1 MPKIK
6 DKDPNPSSLAAP
18 TPMEGAPESRLR
30 NAWQAWDIAHELDNQ
45 DSRRATKR
53 GRIYRAY
60 NRFPPSEYSTLF
72 KQGMGWQSNVNFGM
86 MNYIV
91 DNSLSTY
98 YDLITERVY
107 ACTIKTKYGTIRE
120 RQIYSDH
127 ISCAFDKMLR
137 HCDDYLLNVE
147 QDLLDMLLYSKGIQ
161 MKESKEG
168 IFMEHIPADDVLV
181 PDGTKI
187 SFCNFDVLAVK
198 RSYSLH
204 ELWGKIKDEKS
215 AKDMGWDRQAV
226 LRAMMYQ
233 RKEWRK
239 TYTGDVNAWAKDVAE
254 GNVTI
259 ASHLKETVDTYIVYI
274 KEFSGKITKCVIMRD
289 YGNAL
294 VNERGGAR
302 FKGKIE
308 DNLKE
313 GIKKEGFLFYK
324 HEYEENIQNIFS
336 VFMDSAGSGMW
347 HNVKSLGEKV
357 FVQCRQ
363 YDFTMNAIMDAVKL
377 NMSLMLQASTPEA
390 TEKIKALVF
399 GPYTIIPAD
408 VPFIQQR
415 MQLPT
420 QEATATVQ
428 FMMLDMFRGIG
439 EYRIHERAQGGEA
452 PTATQSQLDAAESA
466 KLSGT
471 QLKRFNNQ
479 QTIHFRK
486 IYKWLTGG
494 VSSGEKDYEYYVIFK
509 EYLDEQKVPK
519 EAWSDDNLESIV
531 SNMISGA
538 GSPSFKIMAAEKTIE
553 FTNMSPK
560 DEGQANAIA
569 DGIAALH
576 GRDNVERYI
585 SKVTPNKT
593 YNEEKAGFENSLL
606 TSPFL
611 NPADV
616 QVQPED
622 NDLYHLNVHFAD
634 MERTI
639 TLVNENLDKGLVSE
653 SLAETASYKLLN
665 QSGHVTAHIDK
676 LSRDK
681 RKQDYTREATVRLGN
696 IQKMAQEMV
705 KKMQEAKNKKSAE
718 FDPSSDPEFQ
728 KKVAMGQLDVK
739 NAQDLANIKAGASAQ
754 SHQQKLE
761 QDKEKHA
768 VAIAGE
774 RLKTSEKIKAEKS
787 KPKKESPSK

>member
-1 MPKIK
+1 MPKSKIS
-6 DKDPNPSSLAAP
+6 DPNPSSLAAP

-30 NAWQAWDIAHELDNQ
+30 NAWQAWDIAHELDTQ
-45 DSRRATKR
+45 DSKRAAKR
-53 GRIYRAY
+53 GRLYRAY
-60 NRFPPSEYSTLF
+60 NRFPPSEYSLLA
-72 KQGMGWQSNVNFGM
+72 KQGMSWQSNVNFGM

-107 ACTIKTKYGTIRE
+107 ACTIKTKFGTLRE

-127 ISCAFDKMLR
+127 ISAAFDKALR
-137 HCDDYLLNVE
+137 HCDDYLLNTE

-168 IFMEHIPADDVLV
+168 VFMEHIPADDVLV

-204 ELWGKIKDEKS
+204 ELWGKVKDEKS

-239 TYTGDVNAWAKDVAE
+239 TYSSDVNKWSKDVAE
-254 GNVTI
+254 GNITI

-274 KEFSGKITKCVIMRD
+274 KEFSGKITKCVVMRD
-289 YGNAL
+289 YANAL
-294 VNERGGAR
+294 VNERGGVR
-302 FKGKIE
+302 SGKSE

-324 HEYEENIQNIFS
+324 HEYEDSIQNIFS

-363 YDFTMNAIMDAVKL
+363 YDFTMNAIMDAVKI
-377 NMSLMLQASTPEA
+377 NMSLMLQANTPEA

-408 VPFIQQR
+408 VPFVQQR
-415 MQLPT
+415 LQLPT
-420 QEATATVQ
+420 GEATQTVQ

-452 PTATQSQLDAAESA
+452 MTATQSQLDAAESA

-486 IYKWLTGG
+486 IFKWLTKGL
-494 VSSGEKDYEYYVIFK
+494 SSGEKDYEYYVIFK
-509 EYLDEQKVPK
+509 EYLEEQNVPK
-519 EAWSDDNLESIV
+519 EAWDEDNIESIV

-585 SKVTPNKT
+585 NKVTPNKT
-593 YNEEKAGFENSLL
+593 YNEEKAGHENSLL
-606 TSPFL
+606 ANPFL

-616 QVQPED
+616 QVQPDD
-622 NDLYHLNVHFAD
+622 NDLYHLNVHFVD
-634 MERTI
+634 MERTVS
-639 TLVNENLDKGLVSE
+639 LVNENLEKGLISE
-653 SLAETASYKLLN
+653 FLAECASYKLLN
-665 QSGHVTAHIDK
+665 QAGHVTAHIDK

-681 RKQDYTREATVRLGN
+681 RKQNYTREATARLGQ
-696 IQKMAQEMV
+696 IQKLTQEMA
-705 KKMQEAKNKKSAE
+705 KKMQEVKNKQQAE
-718 FDPSSDPEFQ
+718 FDPANDPDIQ
-728 KKVAMGQLDVK
+728 KKLALAQLDVST
-739 NAQDLANIKAGASAQ
+739 AQKMADIEAGARAASHAQ
-754 SHQQKLE
+754 KIE

-768 VAIAGE
+768 VDIAGKRMKAAE
-774 RLKTSEKIKAEKS
+774 EAKRAKT
-787 KPKKESPSK
+787 KPKTTPSK

>member
-1 MPKIK
+1 M
-6 DKDPNPSSLAAP
+6 DGAP
-18 TPMEGAPESRLR
+18 TSRLR
-30 NAWQAWDIAHELDNQ
+30 NAWQAWDIAHELDKQ
-45 DSRRATKR
+45 DNKRALKR

-60 NRFPPSEYSTLF
+60 NRFPPSEYSVLA
-72 KQGMGWQSNVNFGM
+72 KQGMSWQSNVNFGM

-91 DNSLSTY
+91 DNSMSTY
-98 YDLITERVY
+98 YDLVTERVY
-107 ACTIKTKYGTIRE
+107 AATIRTKYGTLRE
-120 RQIYSDH
+120 RHEYGDH
-127 ISCAFDKMLR
+127 ISAAFDRVLR

-168 IFMEHIPADDVLV
+168 VFMEHIPADDVLV
-181 PDGTKI
+181 PDGTKV
-187 SFCNFDVLAVK
+187 SFCNFDVCAVK

-204 ELWGKIKDEKS
+204 ELWGKVKDEET
-215 AKDMGWDRQAV
+215 ARQMGWDRQAV

-239 TYTGDVNAWAKDVAE
+239 KYSSDVNAWSKDIAE

-259 ASHLKETVDTYIVYI
+259 ASHLKETVDTYIVFI
-274 KEFSGKITKCVIMRD
+274 KEFSGKITKCIVMRD
-289 YGNAL
+289 YANAL
-294 VNERGGAR
+294 VNERGGVRA
-302 FKGKIE
+302 GIE
-308 DNLKE
+308 GSTMEDKLKD

-324 HEYEENIQNIFS
+324 HEYEKNIQNIFS

-363 YDFTMNAIMDAVKL
+363 YDFTMNAIMDAVKI
-377 NMSLMLQASTPEA
+377 NMSLILQASTAEA

-399 GPYTIIPAD
+399 GPCMIVPSD

-415 MQLPT
+415 LQLQT
-420 QEATATVQ
+420 TEATQTVQ

-439 EYRIHERAQGGEA
+439 EYRINERAQGGEA
-452 PTATQSQLDAAESA
+452 ITATQTQLDAAESA

-486 IYKWLTGG
+486 IFKWLTTGLK
-494 VSSGEKDYEYYVIFK
+494 SGEKDYEYYEMFA
-509 EYLDEQKVPK
+509 EYLEEKGVPK
-519 EAWSDDNLESIV
+519 EAWKEENIESV
-531 SNMISGA
+531 TSNMISGA

-576 GRDNVERYI
+576 GRDNVERYLG
-585 SKVTPNKT
+585 KVKPDKT
-593 YNEEKAGFENSLL
+593 YNEQKAGHENSLL
-606 TSPFL
+606 SSPFL

-634 MERTI
+634 MERTV
-639 TLVNENLDKGLVSE
+639 TLVNENIDKGLISDF
-653 SLAETASYKLLN
+653 LAESASYKLLN
-665 QSGHVTAHIDK
+665 QAGHVIAHIDK

-681 RKQDYTREATVRLGN
+681 KKQEYVREATATLGK
-696 IQKMAQEMV
+696 IQKATQEMA
-705 KKMQEAKNKKSAE
+705 KKMQAAKQKKTAE
-718 FDPSSDPEFQ
+718 FDPANDPDIQ
-728 KKVAMGQLDVK
+728 KKIAMGQLDVTIAEK
-739 NAQDLANIKAGASAQ
+739 LANIKAGAIAA

-761 QDKEKHA
+761 QSKETHA
-768 VAIAGE
+768 VKIAGE
-774 RLKTSEKIKAEKS
+774 RVKTAEKVKQERR
-787 KPKKESPSK
+787 KPAKSEAPKP